1 METSF
6 LSMKKNKTSIIFD
19 PRSKLFLLI
28 TVTSLLLSTGNSG
41 SMNIIRPFLSIIPFV
56 LIITERRYKTAVKYL
71 ILYLLC
77 FVMEHIAVK
86 NFEGIFSYVLLAT
99 CSIMTRFAPGFMTG
113 AYLLATTS
121 VSEFISA
128 MEKMHL
134 PDKIVI
140 PLSVIFRFFPT
151 IKEEYESITDAMKM
165 RGIRF
170 GGKNPLLMIEY
181 RLIPLIFS
189 VIKIGDEL
197 SAASL
202 TRGLGAPVKRTNVCR
217 IGIHIQDVLMIAVC
231 LICFAGFFIYG

>member
-6 LSMKKNKTSIIFD
+6 LSMEKNKTSIIFD

-41 SMNIIRPFLSIIPFV
+41 SMNIIRPFLSIIPFI

>member
-6 LSMKKNKTSIIFD
+6 LSMEKNKTSIIFD

-41 SMNIIRPFLSIIPFV
+41 SMNIIRPFLSIIPFI

-202 TRGLGAPVKRTNVCR
+202 TRGLGAPVKKMVE
-217 IGIHIQDVLMIAVC
+217 
-231 LICFAGFFIYG
+231 